1 MKASAPQAAQE
12 FANANAVQSS
22 RRTISDDPAR
32 LLSVEEVAALLGM
45 STAWVRQHAN
55 GLRRPTIPSVKLGK
69 SVRFRRDRVMQ
80 FIEAMER
87 CA

>member
-1 MKASAPQAAQE
+1 MIA
-12 FANANAVQSS
+12 AVQSQ
-22 RRTISDDPAR
+22 RPFRDDPAR

-69 SVRFRRDRVMQ
+69 AVRFRRDRVLQ